1 MTQISRRQLASYVA
15 ESLVAGKTE
24 VIDQLSAFLIS
35 NRRVKEVD
43 SLVRDI
49 EKALESHGTL
59 VAHVTSA
66 RSLDSVQQNKIESLL
81 KERYNAKYVAV
92 DSLTNEDLLGG
103 VIVRT
108 AGDEL
113 DSSLRR
119 NINRLKAIKV

>member
-24 VIDQLSAFLIS
+24 VIDQLAAYLVSEQ
-35 NRRVKEVD
+35 RVKETD

-49 EKALESHGTL
+49 EKALATRGTL
-59 VAHVTSA
+59 VAHISSA
-66 RSLDSVQQNKIESLL
+66 RSLDSVQQSQIETLL
-81 KERYNAKYVAV
+81 KQRYNAKHVAI
-92 DSLTNEDLLGG
+92 DTQTDDDLLGG
-103 VIVRT
+103 VVIRT
-108 AGDEL
+108 ASDEL